1 MKGKT
6 CLQKGITLLLVTTIA
21 IGFLNAQTPDANGI
35 VYVNKNIAA
44 SGVGNSWV
52 NAVKEFADALKAA
65 KTNTAIKEIWVA
77 KGTYYPKYS
86 PANNNFGNNA
96 NKDNSFL
103 MVKNVKLFGGFDPAN
118 SMTTMASRNPK
129 NAVTI
134 LSGDIDQNNAIT
146 NNVFH
151 VLIATGDV
159 GTAELDGFT
168 ITGGNADNSVTGVFM
183 VGDVNI
189 PRYEGAGIYIN
200 GGSPVMSQLI
210 VNENRANQSAG
221 VNFVNSAASI
231 LNSKITNNTA
241 VNYFGG
247 GMSVVNSSVNITNI
261 LFNDNKATSA
271 SGRGGALYITN
282 CSPVFTNVT
291 ISNNTAAAGGGIYNL
306 YNGKPVFRNS
316 ILNSNAPNNLANNS
330 GDSYATFS
338 YSLIGGSGGS
348 SAWVSSTGVDGGNN
362 IDANPNFTNPAGN
375 NFSLQDGSPA
385 IGKGSNS
392 LFPGLGTGTKDLEG
406 QNRLVGAN
414 IDLGPYENQNALPV
428 SFGNIQATIKDGQ
441 VMVQWQTL
449 NETNNSHFLI
459 QVSKD
464 GNNWATLQTVQSK
477 AEDGS
482 SNTAL
487 DYSLSIPLTITNAV
501 AMFLLAFGFSSIV
514 SKHKKRRLLS
524 CLLVCS
530 FLFACH
536 KNDLIKNIPTEKLLV
551 RIVQVDKDGGM
562 KASKIVVANYEN

>member
-1 MKGKT
+1 MKGNI
-6 CLQKGITLLLVTTIA
+6 CLKKGIILLLVITIA
-21 IGFLNAQTPDANGI
+21 NGILKAQTPDANGI

-44 SGVGNSWV
+44 SGVGNSWG
-52 NAVKEFADALKAA
+52 NATKELADALKAA

-103 MVKNVKLFGGFDPAN
+103 MVKDVKLFGGFDPAN
-118 SMTTMASRNPK
+118 SMTTMATRNPK

-159 GTAELDGFT
+159 GTAELDGFS
-168 ITGGNADNSVTGVFM
+168 ITGGNADNSASGTFF
-183 VGDVNI
+183 VGTVNI
-189 PRYEGAGIYIN
+189 PRYEGGGIYIN
-200 GGSPVMSQLI
+200 GSSPVMNQLI
-210 VNENRANQSAG
+210 VNANKASQSAG

-231 LNSKITNNTA
+231 RNTIITNNTA

-247 GMSVVNSSVNITNI
+247 GMSTVNSPVSLTNI

-282 CSPVFTNVT
+282 CAPLFTNVT

-316 ILNSNAPNNLANNS
+316 ILYANAPNNLANNS
-330 GDSYATFS
+330 GDSYAEFS

-348 SAWVSSTGVDGGNN
+348 CTSWVSFTGVDGGNN

-375 NFSLQDGSPA
+375 DYSLQDGSPA
-385 IGKGSNS
+385 MGKGSNA
-392 LFPGLGTGTKDLEG
+392 LFAGLTASTKDLSG
-406 QNRLVGAN
+406 NPRLAGAN
-414 IDLGPYENQNALPV
+414 IDMGAYENQTPLPV
-428 SFGNIQATIKDGQ
+428 IFGNVQAAVKDGQ
-441 VMVQWQTL
+441 LIVQWQTQ
-449 NETNNSHFLI
+449 NETNNDHFLI
-459 QVSKD
+459 QVSED
-464 GNNWATLQTVQSK
+464 GNNWTTVQTIQSK
-477 AEDGS
+477 AIDGNS
-482 SNTAL
+482 SSAL
-487 DYSLSIPLTITNAV
+487 DYSISIPFQAATATAAIILVLV
-501 AMFLLAFGFSSIV
+501 AASNIGKRKYFIIACLFLCSALFS
-514 SKHKKRRLLS
+514 
-524 CLLVCS
+524 
-530 FLFACH
+530 CH
-536 KNDLIKNIPTEKLLV
+536 KEDVITSTENQKTFI
-551 RIVQVDKDGGM
+551 RIVQVDKDGVVRM
-562 KASKIVVANYEN
+562 SKIIIAGQE